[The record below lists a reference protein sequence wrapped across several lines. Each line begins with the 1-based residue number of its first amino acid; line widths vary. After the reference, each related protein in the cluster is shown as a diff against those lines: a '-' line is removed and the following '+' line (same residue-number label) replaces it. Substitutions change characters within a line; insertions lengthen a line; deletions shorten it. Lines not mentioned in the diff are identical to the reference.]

1 MVGATL
7 NAEVAPFAS
16 AAVQATWYWLGL
28 MIMNVWG
35 AAAVGLPQLTSPK
48 SSVLGVTP
56 GVPPS
61 TPMVGA
67 ASTWAASASL
77 LGPPSS
83 LEAESPIAVAS
94 GVGAASGV
102 VEPPAPEGDELQP
115 ATGATTPAKQVTKSH

>member
-1 MVGATL
+1 
-7 NAEVAPFAS
+7 
-16 AAVQATWYWLGL
+16 

-35 AAAVGLPQLTSPK
+35 AAVVGLPQLTSPK
-48 SSVLGVTP
+48 SSVIGVTP

-61 TPMVGA
+61 TPTVGA
-67 ASTWAASASL
+67 ASTWAVSSL
-77 LGPPSS
+77 LEPPSS

-115 ATGATTPAKQVTKSH
+115 ATGATTPAKQVTRSH